1 MADFRLARS
10 IRRKNK
16 SYFLRDND
24 LMRGYFF
31 ATTAKLKRK
40 LTQPKWF
47 SSEFPLP
54 VRRNKMSAATSNDG
68 RETIE
73 EAWQLVQ
80 EAKNKVIF
88 DPNHRDAVLVVGNT
102 GTGKSTLVQ
111 FIAGDMSKMWA
122 VEYPEYSGN
131 IIIQDEDG
139 KISRPGEE
147 STSKTLYPELVVS
160 TKKDIAF
167 YDCPGFKDSRGTAVD
182 LAGAYMTKMVFENL
196 ENIKVHIT
204 VEWETAIG
212 QNGRGI
218 PFIEAIERVGEFIRD
233 AEKFKDGLSMVATK
247 VPKVTRKDDS
257 GNIQVVPDEML
268 IKSVGDFI
276 VKNMIPDVKKKIEA
290 EKNGKRKK
298 ILENALVI
306 FTALSKPT
314 NGKYSR
320 ISLFRKP
327 EESGHLD
334 QSPLMQKS
342 HDGIVNAIKTE
353 TSFMAV
359 STDDFGM
366 SIADKTKLEMRDIS
380 DELNNNILIKMKE
393 IGELINADVDK
404 RVRKSVDWV
413 DLIASLTEILE
424 VVTDNS
430 ERLKKLDKFITD
442 FVDSMQSDLA
452 AVDIAISAAKFQAV
466 EDDISYLDF
475 VEAMLEED
483 VGTVPYTA
491 LDDSVT
497 LITNYVAW
505 YKILY
510 TFLEALSADYI
521 QEDTTMYNV
530 ANLDDWG
537 QSGKPQGLRV
547 STQTF
552 ERFAK
557 LLKIETTAI
566 SGLKLNEERMNELN
580 SVVKLTLATTANI
593 VVESDGTLLA
603 QGPFVRLSKVLE
615 EYKKNERNVKAF
627 NVNASC
633 AVYIDTPDFTA
644 PGCHMAIAA
653 PQSHIVGAPS
663 IHLDGKDGKSELSP
677 AEPGKGETPGENGVP
692 GGAGEPAG
700 HFIGVAHEVHNAKYL
715 TISAIG
721 GNGGKGQDGGKG
733 GKGSKGYD
741 ARKPTDKWQN
751 RPDGKEGVDWKQVDK
766 KKTMG
771 PGYVIWETFYDIFNS
786 KAATNG
792 MRGGDGGIG
801 GLGGMGGSVILSIF
815 EGNNSSATVRDSDGD
830 IGPNGAGGKGGA
842 GEKHGNNLNAKHSSS
857 LNVETSDSDWT
868 IIKWYD
874 EGYSNPGSE
883 GRTGGNDKPDRKLK
897 PQLPVSEMAKFL
909 IDFKGYILGMAA
921 KTPLLRHFLEQFLR
935 EMNERSDARL
945 LRRSLEQD
953 FFVCMKETSDLNQ
966 LYDTSALLY
975 EMNTLESLFYGIHN
989 RINMAPY
996 YQALLNRVRK
1006 YADEHKNETK
1016 RVEKLALG
1024 TIYSSCLS
1032 KLCSL
1037 QLEYKA
1043 QRRVNEIKEMDRR
1056 VAIKDFQKSYNQAI
1070 TLKVNEA
1077 NELIA
1082 SKVNPGID
1090 KSMRGMDDALETL
1103 VNETLKKL
1111 EEVEATVE
1119 ELKALRA
1126 QMEMNVFIHGFL
1138 NLLNLGGIIASFC
1151 GPIGAAV
1158 GTVVTAGTTIV
1169 DSLVVDPDMP
1179 AGSAILLPEG
1189 LETSINGLGNLVVS
1203 IRDRKIEELDAQ
1215 LTSTEK
1221 EIAVNSATEK
1231 ENLKDL
1237 DVKVQELQKKL
1248 DVEKVNSALEDNEQN
1263 IAAQTERIDAIQI
1276 DLKDT
1281 IDKKETKLE
1290 EEIAAGKTD
1299 KKNVLDI
1306 VKKIKNGVKLVSASF
1321 ETFDKFKDD
1330 QKKLDAISEALR
1342 EADEAI
1348 MALHDYERIIYT
1360 TLFPMVRNMRDDMHE
1375 VMNSLSGK
1383 SQVAL
1388 DVTKW
1393 EVQSTLNGIKTT
1405 LEMAMEGFD
1414 AQSELTSCFDQLSEA
1429 LSLLIHIYDRLEN
1442 YHDQQ
1447 ALGDYIA
1454 NIGAA
1459 GDYEDLLR
1467 GTSYEQGVRQLDMTI
1482 QSNLVL
1488 LEYENS
1494 MNAFKQWVFPFA
1506 RSYLEASTLPES
1518 LKPVQDE
1525 DSLREMVVVASKQLK
1540 QIKDHI
1546 TQYWATIPANEKFFF
1561 TAKFYSNE
1569 KLGGPFYIWTKEH
1582 HKKEIEALF
1591 KGDEITLLAD
1601 VRKSE
1606 PFVTSRRAIKFA
1618 LIYLRFLL
1626 DSSDEARKAKFED
1639 VLEYFVVNMVY
1650 TGVNYYEFQDQI
1662 YVINGV
1668 PITLSYGIKR
1678 DSKGEPEII
1687 STSRDKLL
1695 NGDLLLSPFGL
1706 WTVKLTADR
1715 KEAFQLIKEFVGDVS
1730 LELAG
1735 KGKYIYDPKDELA
1748 ALDLRPQDYYQV
1760 DGGLKDWRRFSAT
1773 T

>member
-1 MADFRLARS
+1 
-10 IRRKNK
+10 
-16 SYFLRDND
+16 
-24 LMRGYFF
+24 
-31 ATTAKLKRK
+31 
-40 LTQPKWF
+40 
-47 SSEFPLP
+47 
-54 VRRNKMSAATSNDG
+54 MSADASNDG

-73 EAWQLVQ
+73 EAWELVK
-80 EAKNKVIF
+80 EAQKKVVF
-88 DPNHRDAVLVVGNT
+88 DPKHRDAVLVVGNT
-102 GTGKSTLVQ
+102 GTGKSALVQ
-111 FIAGDMSKMWA
+111 FIAGDMSKMSA

-131 IIIQDEDG
+131 LIIQDEDG
-139 KISRPGEE
+139 KISKPGEE

-167 YDCPGFKDSRGTAVD
+167 YDCPGFNDSRGTAID

-196 ENIKVHIT
+196 ENIKVNIT
-204 VEWETAIG
+204 VEWETATG
-212 QNGRGI
+212 QNGRGS
-218 PFIEAIERVGEFIRD
+218 PFMEAIKRVGEFIRD
-233 AEKFKDGLSMVATK
+233 AEKYEDGFSMVATK
-247 VPKVTRKDDS
+247 VPKVTRKDNS
-257 GNIQVVPDEML
+257 GNIQVVPDEIL

-290 EKNGKRKK
+290 ETNEKKKK
-298 ILENALVI
+298 ILVNALVI
-306 FTALSKPT
+306 FTALSKLT
-314 NGKYSR
+314 NGKYNR
-320 ISLFRKP
+320 IGLFRKP
-327 EESGHLD
+327 EETGPLD
-334 QSPLMQKS
+334 KSPLMLKS
-342 HDGIVNAIKTE
+342 RDGILNAIKTE
-353 TSFMAV
+353 TDFMAV
-359 STDDFGM
+359 SEDDFGM
-366 SIADKTKLEMRDIS
+366 SIADSTKLAMRDIS
-380 DELNNNILIKMKE
+380 DELNADILIKMKE
-393 IGELINADVDK
+393 IGALINADVDK

-413 DLIASLTEILE
+413 DLIASLTEVLE
-424 VVTDNS
+424 VVTANS
-430 ERLKKLDKFITD
+430 ERLKELDKFTID
-442 FVDSMQSDLA
+442 FVDSMQSDIA

-505 YKILY
+505 YQILY

-547 STQTF
+547 TAQTF

-557 LLKIETTAI
+557 LLKIETLVI
-566 SGLKLNEERMNELN
+566 SGYKLNEERMNELN
-580 SVVKLTLATTANI
+580 SVVKLTLATAANI
-593 VVESDGTLLA
+593 EDV
-603 QGPFVRLSKVLE
+603 
-615 EYKKNERNVKAF
+615 
-627 NVNASC
+627 
-633 AVYIDTPDFTA
+633 IW
-644 PGCHMAIAA
+644 
-653 PQSHIVGAPS
+653 
-663 IHLDGKDGKSELSP
+663 LSP
-677 AEPGKGETPGENGVP
+677 LPNGILLVLRQYIWMGKMGKVNRVQQSPEKVKPLAKDGVP

-733 GKGSKGYD
+733 GNGSKGSD
-741 ARKPTDKWQN
+741 ARMPDKEQN
-751 RPDGKEGVDWKQVDK
+751 TPYGKEGVDWKLVDK
-766 KKTMG
+766 KKTTG
-771 PGYVIWETFYDIFNS
+771 FGYVIWHTFYDILNS
-786 KAATNG
+786 KPATNG

-801 GLGGMGGSVILSIF
+801 GFDGKGGSVILSIF
-815 EGNNSSATVRDSDGD
+815 EGTNSSATVLDSDGNV
-830 IGPNGAGGKGGA
+830 GPNGAGGKGGDGA
-842 GEKHGNNLNAKHSSS
+842 VNGRNIKAEHYSSTGADFYDYGW
-857 LNVETSDSDWT
+857 EF
-868 IIKWYD
+868 IQWYD
-874 EGYSNPGSE
+874 EGYSYSGSE
-883 GRTGGNDKPDRKLK
+883 GTIGGNDKPDRKLK
-897 PQLPVSEMAKFL
+897 PQLPISEMAKFL
-909 IDFKGYILGMAA
+909 IDFKGYILGIAA
-921 KTPLLRHFLEQFLR
+921 KTPLLRHSLEQFLQKI
-935 EMNERSDARL
+935 NEKIYALL

-953 FFVCMKETSDLNQ
+953 FFLCMKETSDPNK
-966 LYDTSALLY
+966 LYDISALLY
-975 EMNTLESLFYGIHN
+975 EMNSLESLFYRLHN
-989 RINMAPY
+989 LINLAPHY
-996 YQALLNRVRK
+996 KALLNRVQK

-1043 QRRVNEIKEMDRR
+1043 QTVIINLAPYIDVTLRRIDEIKDMDRR

-1090 KSMRGMDDALETL
+1090 KSMRGMDDALESL
-1103 VNETLKKL
+1103 VKETLKKL

-1126 QMEMNVFIHGFL
+1126 QMAMNVFIQGFL
-1138 NLLNLGGIIASFC
+1138 NLLNLGGVIASFC

-1158 GTVVTAGTTIV
+1158 GTVITAGTTIV
-1169 DSLVVDPDMP
+1169 NSLVVDPNMP
-1179 AGSAILLPEG
+1179 SGSAILLPEG
-1189 LETSINGLGNLVVS
+1189 VETSINGLGNLVVG
-1203 IRDRKIEELDAQ
+1203 IRDRKIKELDAQ
-1215 LTSTEK
+1215 LTSAEK
-1221 EIAVNSATEK
+1221 EIAVRSAAEK
-1231 ENLKDL
+1231 ETLKDL
-1237 DVKVQELQKKL
+1237 DAKVKELQKKL
-1248 DVEKVNSALEDNEQN
+1248 DAEKINSAPEGDEQA
-1263 IAAQTERIDAIQI
+1263 IAAQTERIDALQN
-1276 DLKDT
+1276 DLKET
-1281 IDKKETKLE
+1281 IKKKENKLK
-1290 EEIAAGKTD
+1290 EEIAAGEEE
-1299 KKNVLDI
+1299 KKKVLDT
-1306 VKKIKNGVKLVSASF
+1306 VQKIESVVQLVSASF
-1321 ETFDKFKDD
+1321 EMFNKFRDD
-1330 QKKLDAISEALR
+1330 HKKLDAISEALR

-1348 MALHDYERIIYT
+1348 MALHDYERSIYT
-1360 TLFPMVRNMRDDMHE
+1360 TLFPMVRNMRDDMNE
-1375 VMNSLSGK
+1375 VLNSLSGK

-1393 EVQSTLNGIKTT
+1393 EVQSALNGIKTT
-1405 LEMAMEGFD
+1405 LEMAMEGFE

-1467 GTSYEQGVRQLDMTI
+1467 GTEYEQGVRQLDMTI

-1494 MNAFKQWVFPFA
+1494 MHAFKQWVFPFA
-1506 RSYLEASTLPES
+1506 RSYLESSTLPES

-1525 DSLREMVVVASKQLK
+1525 TSLRELVVMASKQLK

-1561 TAKFYSNE
+1561 TGKFYSNE
-1569 KLGGPFYIWTKEH
+1569 KLGGPFYMWTKEH
-1582 HKKEIEALF
+1582 HKKEIQALF

-1601 VRKSE
+1601 VRKSH
-1606 PFVTSRRAIKFA
+1606 PFVTYRRAIKFA

-1626 DSSDEARKAKFED
+1626 DGSDEARKAKFED

-1650 TGVNYYEFQDQI
+1650 TGVSYYEFQDQI
-1662 YVINGV
+1662 YVINGD
-1668 PITLSYGIKR
+1668 PITLSYAIKR
-1678 DSKGEPEII
+1678 DSKGEPEIT

-1706 WTVKLTADR
+1706 WTIRLSAD
-1715 KEAFQLIKEFVGDVS
+1715 KKKAFQLIKEFVDDVS

-1748 ALDLRPQDYYQV
+1748 ALDLRPQEFYRA
-1760 DGGLKDWRRFSAT
+1760 DGSLKDWRRYIAMI
-1773 T
+1773 